1 MQVPTTYYL
10 PILLLLSFG
19 FQSCTPER
27 IDPTT
32 FSSASLLPWNEQI
45 MEAAVAE
52 DGLLTL
58 KGVRS
63 AAIMHVAIH
72 NALNSIVP
80 EYHTYYF
87 ETEQQDADPLAAA
100 EQAITSRNDDSWDKV
115 TTIPLL

>member
-1 MQVPTTYYL
+1 
-10 PILLLLSFG
+10 
-19 FQSCTPER
+19 
-27 IDPTT
+27 
-32 FSSASLLPWNEQI
+32 

-115 TTIPLL
+115 TTTPLL